1 MNIGI
6 IGLGLIGGT
15 IAKALNDKHQISA
28 YDISSETLDYA
39 LDQQIISK
47 SYTDLSDFLKDN
59 KIIYLCLYPDL
70 IVDFFKNNLDL
81 IQENTVF
88 IEISGI
94 KTSLIKAIAELQ
106 INHFEIVY
114 THPIA
119 GSEKIGVKYADK
131 NIFNKANYAI
141 IETPKNTKTN
151 IKLAESLAKEMNFK
165 NISIISA
172 ETHDEIIA
180 YTSQL
185 THVISLA
192 LVNAFKEEI
201 NLTKFSGDSYR
212 DLTRIANINTSLWPE
227 LFFNNQENLIE
238 KIEDFEKSLAELK
251 KAIATNNQKDLVDL
265 MTKAKNLHNDYFKV
279 TKNEG

>member
-39 LDQQIISK
+39 LDHNIISK
-47 SYTDLSDFLKDN
+47 GYSDLSDFLKDN
-59 KIIYLCLYPDL
+59 KIIYLCLYPNL
-70 IVDFFKNNLDL
+70 IIDFFKNNQDL
-81 IQENTVF
+81 IQKDTVF
-88 IEISGI
+88 IEISGV
-94 KTSLIKAIAELQ
+94 KTSLIKAIEKLE

-119 GSEKIGVKYADK
+119 GSEKIGIKYADK

-141 IETPKNTKTN
+141 IETPINTKES
-151 IKLAESLAKEMNFK
+151 ILLAESLAKEMNFK
-165 NISIISA
+165 NISVISA
-172 ETHDEIIA
+172 DTHDEIIA

-192 LVNAFKEEI
+192 LVNAFKEEM

-212 DLTRIANINTSLWPE
+212 DLTRIADINTSLWPE
-227 LFFNNQENLIE
+227 LFFNNQANLIH
-238 KIEDFEKSLAELK
+238 KIEDFETSLAEFK
-251 KAIATNNQKDLVDL
+251 KAITNNNNKELVEL
-265 MTKAKNLHNDYFKV
+265 MTKAKKLHNDYFKV
-279 TKNEG
+279 NKNEG